1 MIESAAAQWKPR
13 NGPEAA
19 ADFFSSQ
26 PNKSLAPHEKQPP
39 EGPLRTDGNKKMMAD
54 KRQSN
59 SESPM
64 KASFFPKSKIQQATR
79 RRHHIKH
86 LSSPN
91 RPIENKE
98 K

>member
-1 MIESAAAQWKPR
+1 MEAPQWPGSRRGFFLFSTKPTSR
-13 NGPEAA
+13 
-19 ADFFSSQ
+19 SSQ
-26 PNKSLAPHEKQPP
+26 QATAGKPMTGLTA
-39 EGPLRTDGNKKMMAD
+39 TKKMMAD

>member
-26 PNKSLAPHEKQPP
+26 PNKPLDPLNKQPP
-39 EGPLRTDGNKKMMAD
+39 EATAGRRQTKNEHKRALCPLI
-54 KRQSN
+54 
-59 SESPM
+59 
-64 KASFFPKSKIQQATR
+64 FPKSKTQQAIR
-79 RRHHIKH
+79 RLHHISLEH